1 MPRKSK
7 EEYNEYMRNYMKKK
21 NRENKGQPVLD
32 GDFDPSSASDKPTL
46 NINKAG
52 DLIKQTQDLLK
63 NKGSETESDPILK
76 AIDKYGK
83 YVPLVMQFIQ
93 GLQGAVSTYNK
104 KDLSPKLQ
112 APAGWLNSSPMQRLN
127 YKYSRPE
134 WYAAGEAY
142 DAAIES
148 GYMNPQ
154 INNNYVDPTYTAPP
168 QPQNLSQLARKYPEA
183 PLVQDKPQTRQT
195 SNSEGTA
202 APQSSPIVEEKT
214 GSEAVSKSESAA
226 VDPLVA
232 ELQADNLK
240 YINLGAD
247 FINGLKDDQFIEHLK
262 NIEALVE
269 KAKPFIPIIPI
280 QVKGMIVQTSK
291 EDLESLFKEK
301 CPAKYSLVVKEKKVK
316 KLLELFEELKKV
328 IQS

>member
-1 MPRKSK
+1 MPRKDK

-21 NRENKGQPVLD
+21 NRESKGQPVLD
-32 GDFDPSSASDKPTL
+32 DDFDPSSAAVGKPTL

-63 NKGSETESDPILK
+63 NKGSETEDDPILK

-83 YVPLVMQFIQ
+83 YVPLVLQFIQ
-93 GLQGAVSTYNK
+93 GFQGSIAKFNK
-104 KDLSPKLQ
+104 QDQTPKMQ
-112 APAGWLNSSPMQRLN
+112 PPAGWLNSTPMQRLN
-127 YKYSRPE
+127 YKYTRPE

-142 DAAIES
+142 DAAMES

-154 INNNYVDPTYTAPP
+154 INNNYVDPTYSAPP
-168 QPQNLSQLARKYPEA
+168 QNLQSLARKYPEA
-183 PLVQDKPQTRQT
+183 PLVQDKPQTLQT
-195 SNSEGTA
+195 SNSDGTV
-202 APQSSPIVEEKT
+202 APQDRPIVEKKT
-214 GSEAVSKSESAA
+214 ESEAVSKSDSAA

-240 YINLGAD
+240 YLNLGAD
-247 FINGLKDDQFIEHLK
+247 FVNGLKDEQFIDHLK

-280 QVKGMIVQTSK
+280 QVKGMIIQTSK

-301 CPAKYSLVVKEKKVK
+301 CPAKYELVVKQKKVK
-316 KLLELFEELKKV
+316 KLLELFEELKKL
-328 IQS
+328 IS